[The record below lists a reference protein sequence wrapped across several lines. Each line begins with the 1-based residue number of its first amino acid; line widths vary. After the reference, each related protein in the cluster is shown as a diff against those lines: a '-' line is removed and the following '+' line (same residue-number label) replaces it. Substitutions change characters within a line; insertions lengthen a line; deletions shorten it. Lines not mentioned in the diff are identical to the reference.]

1 MRSDMTAH
9 AAPPCPHCAAHPEF
23 AHADWHPTRDQ
34 LLSIGREMARRRTAA
49 DSWETRAL
57 DDGPLAGYIARLRR
71 IIGAADEDGLPDFLV
86 DLARGW
92 LADAEKEWGW
102 RKRASM
108 PGEMEHRVVQGKW
121 VERLEVIRRE
131 VDLAMLIAYENAGA
145 RPSGPGKWTCCC
157 PFHEDR
163 HPSLDIDVA
172 KGVWLCRACNTGG
185 DAFDYVR
192 ERYGLGF
199 KQAVEHLEARLGIEP
214 AKAVRTLRGISV
226 DD

>member
-1 MRSDMTAH
+1 MRSDMAAH

-34 LLSIGREMARRRTAA
+34 LLSIGREMVRRRTAA

-57 DDGPLAGYIARLRR
+57 DDGPLGGYIA
-71 IIGAADEDGLPDFLV
+71 
-86 DLARGW
+86 
-92 LADAEKEWGW
+92 